1 MVAGKDRWSCFWSL
15 CVFLTQSSLSSQP
28 TFFCMLPLR
37 SQLSSVPSLHCYYI
51 CMEPGSCTLCY
62 SGGLWTNIIS
72 SAGVSAPEGER
83 ADVLDTST
91 PSGVASAVCRPVSAV
106 HFQM

>member
-15 CVFLTQSSLSSQP
+15 RVFLTQSSLSSHP

-72 SAGVSAPEGER
+72 SAGVSAPEDE
-83 ADVLDTST
+83 
-91 PSGVASAVCRPVSAV
+91 
-106 HFQM
+106 